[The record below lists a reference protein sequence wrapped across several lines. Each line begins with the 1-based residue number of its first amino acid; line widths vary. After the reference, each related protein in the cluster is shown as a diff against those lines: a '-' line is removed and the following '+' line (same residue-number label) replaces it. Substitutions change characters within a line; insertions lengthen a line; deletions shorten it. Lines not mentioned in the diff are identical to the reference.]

1 MESNS
6 MQEAITYTE
15 LTLAFG
21 DITARVMKLDI
32 REMPN
37 RHGELYAEAEAEAE

>member
-21 DITARVMKLDI
+21 DITARVMNLDI

-37 RHGELYAEAEAEAE
+37 RHGELYAEA